1 MARIIDTQRK
11 LLIQHGLLEDIK
23 EAGEECGSL
32 TAALAAPDWTLLDR
46 ELSPLFKQVKFCLL
60 FGEEEVPELAAA
72 NELSRLFPLLSSDCP
87 DLKEKLAAGRL
98 AVSFSSQKESN
109 FFLLTGKDQYRF
121 YWGQGGDLLLKQRGK
136 GR

>member
-23 EAGEECGSL
+23 EAGEEYGSL

-60 FGEEEVPELAAA
+60 FGGG
-72 NELSRLFPLLSSDCP
+72 RKFPNLPRQVNCP
-87 DLKEKLAAGRL
+87 G
-98 AVSFSSQKESN
+98 
-109 FFLLTGKDQYRF
+109 FFRS
-121 YWGQGGDLLLKQRGK
+121 
-136 GR
+136 